1 MKASVILKNSR
12 EKSLLRRHPW
22 IFSGAVTKI
31 IGSIQPGETVDILS
45 SKGKWLASGAYSP
58 FSQITV
64 RVWTFNPDE
73 DISQE
78 FFHTRLKQAFN
89 SRSLLMKNNNLTACR
104 MVNAESDGLPGLI
117 VDRYTDFLV
126 CQFLS
131 AGAEHWKQEIV
142 ASLKSLMPHA
152 EIYERSDADVREKE
166 GLKPC
171 AGVLSGQEPPEFVEI
186 QENDLFF
193 LADIRRGHKTGFY
206 LDQRDN
212 RAALAAYAENA
223 EVLNCFAY
231 TGGFGIY
238 ALKYG
243 AAKVTNIDSSA
254 DALALCERN
263 IALNDLDIAAVEN
276 VESDVFQILRKYR
289 DSRRQFDVIILD
301 PPKFAESRGQLER
314 AARGYKDINLLA
326 FKLLRPGGILFTFS
340 CSGLMTPELFQKIV
354 ADAALDAK
362 CEAQIIQQLGQA
374 SDHPI
379 ALNFPEGH
387 YLKGM
392 VCRAGNMVP

>member
-1 MKASVILKNSR
+1 MKASVILKNGR

-31 IGSIQPGETVDILS
+31 IGSIQAGETVDILS
-45 SKGKWLASGAYSP
+45 SKGKWLARGAYSP

-73 DISQE
+73 DITPE
-78 FFHTRLKQAFN
+78 FFHARLKRAFS
-89 SRSLLMKNNNLTACR
+89 SRDPLMKHSTLTACR

-117 VDRYTDFLV
+117 VDRYADFLV
-126 CQFLS
+126 CQFLF
-131 AGAEHWKQEIV
+131 AGAEHWKQDI
-142 ASLKSLMPHA
+142 ADGLKSLMPRA
-152 EIYERSDADVREKE
+152 GIYERSDADVREKE

-171 AGVLSGQEPPEFVEI
+171 AGVLSGQEPPDLVEI
-186 QENDLFF
+186 QENEVCF

-206 LDQRDN
+206 LDQREN
-212 RAALAAYAENA
+212 RAALAAYTENA

-231 TGGFGIY
+231 TGGFGVY

-254 DALALCERN
+254 DALAICQRN
-263 IALNDLDIAAVEN
+263 IALNALNTAAAEN
-276 VESDVFQILRKYR
+276 VEGDVFQILRKYR
-289 DSRRQFDVIILD
+289 DSGQQFDVIVLD
-301 PPKFAESRGQLER
+301 PPKFADSRGQLER

-326 FKLLRPGGILFTFS
+326 FKLLRPGGMLFTFS

-362 CEAQIIQQLGQA
+362 CDAQIIRFLGQA
-374 SDHPI
+374 ADHPT

-387 YLKGM
+387 YLKGLA
-392 VCRAGNMVP
+392 VRIEK